1 MELRSFISG
10 MLLLFAIEN
19 LLPFVGI
26 RVSVSMASPLLSL
39 ALGLGSLVIIYVLQK
54 HG

>member
-10 MLLLFAIEN
+10 MLLFFAIEN
-19 LLPFVGI
+19 LLPFLGI
-26 RVSVSMASPLLSL
+26 KVSVTAPTPLISL
-39 ALGLGSLVIIYVLQK
+39 IFGLLAIVLIYVLQK

>member
-10 MLLLFAIEN
+10 MLLFFAIEN
-19 LLPFVGI
+19 LLPFAGV
-26 RVSVSMASPLLSL
+26 RVSVSLANPLLSL
-39 ALGLGSLVIIYVLQK
+39 VLGIGALIIIYVLQK

>member
-10 MLLLFAIEN
+10 MLLMVAIEN
-19 LLPFVGI
+19 LLPFTGVK
-26 RVSVSMASPLLSL
+26 VSVAVPNPLISL
-39 ALGLGSLVIIYVLQK
+39 AIGLGCFVLIYVLQK